1 MNTIKENKLILDYGE
16 FGKNQYT
23 INMDDD
29 VVIVLSV
36 PQQRQASVAIYLS
49 EDDFIEAM
57 LAWSNDNDT
66 SEMSNEIVG
75 TREWANEIAL
85 DDLARGSKIFSM
97 DESLEYIKA
106 ERQHDTKIVKAM
118 EEYRLLEIFEE
129 EDDEWCRK
137 KLYNGL

>member
-118 EEYRLLEIFEE
+118 EEYRLLEIFERS
-129 EDDEWCRK
+129 DDE
-137 KLYNGL
+137 

>member
-129 EDDEWCRK
+129 EDDE
-137 KLYNGL
+137 